1 MSARLHVLDAQHPW
15 PGLFPYGEDSHAF
28 FNGRERETTDLLR
41 LVRRDTCTMFYGQSG
56 LGKSSLLRAGLF
68 PALRE
73 EAYLPVYLR
82 LNFRDTGLG
91 LRQQAWVVF
100 RAALKAAGIDGRPP
114 RDDESFW
121 AYFHAIDVELWDSRN
136 RLVLPVLVLDQ
147 FEEIVQASEE
157 RALTERLNGFLDELA
172 DLVENRVP
180 TTVTSILEADP
191 DAVAAI
197 DFNAQRFR
205 CVISFREDFLPALQE
220 RFVAHRMN
228 TQSHLRITKMT
239 ESQALAA
246 VQKTGGALV
255 DADVAQRIVS
265 FVAGAGGQSA
275 ARTLEIEPALL
286 SVVCFE
292 LNNRRLTEGAAR
304 ISADL
309 LAGAQDQ
316 IIAEFYQRS
325 LADQPEAV
333 AVFIERELLTE
344 SGYRDSCA
352 IEDAVRRHAIPVESI
367 QKLVERR
374 VLRQEERFGV
384 LRVEL
389 THDVL
394 APVVRTNRD
403 KRHAAQ
409 AFEAE
414 REREA
419 ARLRRTRRSL
429 WIGGG
434 FGAFATVLLVVF
446 FNLFRQA
453 EAEKARVIEAQST
466 LFLSRANASL
476 ENNIP
481 GEPVQF
487 LARSLDLNPN
497 NQGAIARLASFAS
510 HRRFARLMWMKEFN
524 FPGEGVGTVTAM
536 GADYFAFQSSKGDL
550 ATVGLV
556 AGREVS
562 SIEESCVLRAAA
574 KAGDS
579 NQQAMRYPGVVP
591 AQIVGFGKIGTA
603 AYDLRSRNEDRVAK
617 DKFLA
622 ACSGDRKPPKRD
634 GKTTPLDVIG
644 VEQGS
649 GQLWANVGRDLA
661 RTDAKNQASEVLV
674 LPPELGVARR
684 VFTSAKGESLLVAAE
699 RGAALYVRVS
709 GKLAAYVLVA
719 RFAGP
724 AKDDDK
730 KIEWSAT
737 FDDAGGLGLVSS
749 DGGICEL
756 WDVVVR
762 KRLWSHACAAA
773 GHAFVPGKSWIAVF
787 NHRADANAKG
797 PEGLVEIA
805 LLDARSGR
813 ALGALA
819 RPLAINHLSFS
830 ADAKLAVV
838 SGQDRAAMVYE
849 LPTLTRTGAA
859 MVHEGAAV
867 EAHFTP
873 DQERVITAA
882 FDGSARIW
890 NWKAGSLV
898 VEPLLHAG
906 PVLFA
911 RPVLGGTHVLSV
923 ADDRILR
930 LWRIAPPAV
939 AKVETASQREPAVLV
954 APVSSRAG
962 DVLAFIADPLSA
974 DSKQPDR
981 ARPKASR
988 VMVAKVATVPAV
1000 SGAIE
1005 ATRTLFQADGSIGRL
1020 VFSDK
1025 ADLLAVVGRDAWLAI
1040 VRVDDGKVVQRL
1052 SLPGSARRA
1061 MIAPG
1066 NQHVVV
1072 QFANDML
1079 RAYEL
1084 ASGRQAGINIKLD
1097 GGLLDFGISADGQ
1110 RVTAVSSAQ
1119 IQVADLRTGYPLANL
1134 IPGGVV
1140 AAAVHPTQSEVAFS
1154 TRGNVAIWR
1163 PRLGHQFASREDKD
1177 KSGQSLGQRVDAE
1190 DGRVKVS
1197 KKLIVGM
1204 RYLDDGQVLAAFS
1217 VDGDA
1222 WTWDLPHM
1230 KQGPIL
1236 RHSNSIVAMS
1246 ASNDGRWLV
1255 TITLDGFARVW
1266 DHRSGQLMV
1275 DAVALPDSERDFSL
1289 LGSGTWALIERDK
1302 GRVETLMLGLGFPER
1317 PPDWLVPTVAALAGV
1332 ELERAAGSPAE
1343 SARSVAPWWLSWLNH
1358 VASRNGVQIK

>member
-15 PGLFPYGEDSHAF
+15 PGLFPYGEDAHAF

-41 LVRRDTCTMFYGQSG
+41 LVRRDTCTIFYGQSG

-68 PALRE
+68 PALRD

-91 LRQQAWVVF
+91 LRQQTWEIF
-100 RAALKAAGIDGRPP
+100 RAALKVAGIDGRPP
-114 RDDESFW
+114 RDDESLW
-121 AYFHAIDVELWDSRN
+121 GYFHAIDVELWDSRN
-136 RLVLPVLVLDQ
+136 RLILPVLVLDQ

-157 RALTERLNGFLDELA
+157 RALIERLNGFLDELA

-180 TTVTSILEADP
+180 ATVTSILEADP
-191 DAVAAI
+191 EAVATI

-205 CVISFREDFLPALQE
+205 CVIGFREDFLPALQE
-220 RFVAHRMN
+220 RFVAHRMD

-246 VQKTGGALV
+246 VQKTGGTLV

-292 LNNRRLTEGAAR
+292 LNNRRLTEGDAR

-394 APVVRTNRD
+394 APVVRANRD

-409 AFEAE
+409 AFEAD

-419 ARLRRTRRSL
+419 ARVRRTRRTL

-434 FGAFATVLLVVF
+434 FGVLATVLLVVF

-487 LARSLDLNPN
+487 LARSLNLNPD

-536 GADYFAFQSSKGDL
+536 GDDHFVFQSSKGDL
-550 ATVGLV
+550 ATVRLV
-556 AGREVS
+556 TDRGVHS
-562 SIEESCVLRAAA
+562 VEESCMLRIAA
-574 KAGDS
+574 KGSGS
-579 NQQAMRYPGVVP
+579 NQRTLRYPDPIP
-591 AQIVGFGKIGTA
+591 AQFSGPSKITSA
-603 AYDLRSRNEDRVAK
+603 ALDLAFNADEKGAK

-622 ACSGDRKPPKRD
+622 TCSGDRKPPKKD
-634 GKTTPLDVIG
+634 DKATPLDVIG
-644 VEQGS
+644 VEARS
-649 GQLWANVGRDLA
+649 GQLWANLGGELR
-661 RTDAKNQASEVLV
+661 RTDAKNESTEVLA
-674 LPPELGVARR
+674 LPSEMGLARR
-684 VFTSAKGESLLVAAE
+684 VFTTANGESILVAAE
-699 RGAALYVRVS
+699 HGAALFTRMSSKPSTY
-709 GKLAAYVLVA
+709 ALVN
-719 RFAGP
+719 RFAGS
-724 AKDDDK
+724 ASNSEK

-737 FDDAGGLGLVSS
+737 FDETGALSMVSS
-749 DGGICEL
+749 DGGVCEM
-756 WDVVVR
+756 WAVAERR
-762 KRLWSHACAAA
+762 KLWSHACAAS
-773 GHAFVPGKSWIAVF
+773 GHTFVPGKSWVAVF
-787 NHRADANAKG
+787 NHRTDPGANR
-797 PEGLVEIA
+797 PEGQVEIA

-813 ALGALA
+813 TLGNLA
-819 RPLAINHLSFS
+819 RPLAINHLAFS
-830 ADAKLAVV
+830 ADATLAVV

-849 LPTLTRTGAA
+849 MPKMARIGAV
-859 MVHEGAAV
+859 MLHEGAAV
-867 EAHFTP
+867 EAHFSP

-890 NWKAGSLV
+890 NWKVGSLV
-898 VEPLLHAG
+898 VEPLLHTG

-930 LWRIAPPAV
+930 LWRIASPPAA
-939 AKVETASQREPAVLV
+939 AKPKQQLALVTPA
-954 APVSSRAG
+954 SSRDG
-962 DVLAFIADPLSA
+962 DVLAFIADPLSP
-974 DSKQPDR
+974 DGMQPDGKQT
-981 ARPKASR
+981 KASR
-988 VMVAKVATVPAV
+988 VMVAKVAAVPSA
-1000 SGAIE
+1000 SGAFE
-1005 ATRTLFQADGSIGRL
+1005 MTRTLYQADGSIERV
-1020 VFSDK
+1020 VFSEK
-1025 ADLLAVVGRDAWLAI
+1025 ADLVAVVGREPWLAV
-1040 VRVDDGKVVQRL
+1040 VRVDDSKIVQRL
-1052 SLPGSARRA
+1052 ALPGSARRVL
-1061 MIAPG
+1061 ISPG
-1066 NQHVVV
+1066 NKHVVV
-1072 QFANDML
+1072 QFANNML
-1079 RAYEL
+1079 RTYEI
-1084 ASGRQAGINIKLD
+1084 ASGRQAGIDIKLD

-1110 RVTAVSSAQ
+1110 RVTAVSTAQ

-1134 IPGGVV
+1134 NPGGVV
-1140 AAAVHPTQSEVAFS
+1140 AAAVHPAESEVAFS
-1154 TRGNVAIWR
+1154 TRGNIAIWR
-1163 PRLGHQFASREDKD
+1163 PRLGQQFAARGDKD
-1177 KSGQSLGQRVDAE
+1177 QSGQSLAQRIEAD
-1190 DGRVKVS
+1190 DGRVKAT

-1204 RYLDDGQVLAAFS
+1204 RYLGGGHALSAFS

-1222 WTWDLPHM
+1222 WTWDLPSM
-1230 KQGPIL
+1230 TPGPIL
-1236 RHSNSIVAMS
+1236 RHSNSIVAIS
-1246 ASNDGRWLV
+1246 ASDDGRWLV

-1275 DAVALPDSERDFSL
+1275 DAVALPDAERDFFL
-1289 LGSGTWALIERDK
+1289 LGRGTWALIERDK
-1302 GRVETLMLGLGFPER
+1302 GRFETLMLGLGFIER
-1317 PPDWLVPTVAALAGV
+1317 PPSWLVPTVAALAGV
-1332 ELERAAGSPAE
+1332 ELESAVATPPAE
-1343 SARSVAPWWLSWLNH
+1343 SAASVAAWWLAWLNY